1 MVVFLICQYING
13 LYFLILNLFAIA
25 NEEKKM
31 STNILVIQSKM
42 KILISFLIY
51 LSIFELPIIA
61 KENGYAAADMEMP
74 VI

>member
-1 MVVFLICQYING
+1 
-13 LYFLILNLFAIA
+13 
-25 NEEKKM
+25 M

-42 KILISFLIY
+42 KILFLIS

>member
-1 MVVFLICQYING
+1 MIIKK
-13 LYFLILNLFAIA
+13 NLFASA

-42 KILISFLIY
+42 KILISFLIS

-61 KENGYAAADMEMP
+61 KENGYAADMEMP